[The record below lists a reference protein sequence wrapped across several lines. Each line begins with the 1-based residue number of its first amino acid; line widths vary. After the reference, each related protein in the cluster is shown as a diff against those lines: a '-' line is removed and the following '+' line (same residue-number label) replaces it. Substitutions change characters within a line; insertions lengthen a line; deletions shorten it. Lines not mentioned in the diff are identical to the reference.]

1 MKDAIKYL
9 EDTLVTGNNTDDV
22 IAVLA
27 WKISNFSPE
36 QQAYICAGEIY
47 LGDNLVLFIP
57 PEEEETVSPGA
68 KYVYINVSSKRKA
81 VTINHTTVNYV
92 VEDIRRVYIK

>member
-57 PEEEETVSPGA
+57 PEEEETVSGIPA
-68 KYVYINVSSKRKA
+68 IHLYILHNISWSF
-81 VTINHTTVNYV
+81 
-92 VEDIRRVYIK
+92 

>member
-27 WKISNFSPE
+27 WKISNFHPE
-36 QQAYICAGEIY
+36 
-47 LGDNLVLFIP
+47 
-57 PEEEETVSPGA
+57 
-68 KYVYINVSSKRKA
+68 
-81 VTINHTTVNYV
+81 
-92 VEDIRRVYIK
+92 